1 MSAGFGL
8 VFAAVDRPAHGCMD
22 ELFGLVTE
30 VEQASD
36 LGQAQT
42 GPWSRRWVDL
52 SGVALVVVCPVSV
65 AGAGCVEP
73 PFSRGVV
80 ARGWQGRFGRAWL
93 R

>member
-8 VFAAVDRPAHGCMD
+8 VFAAVDRPAYGCMD

-42 GPWSRRWVDL
+42 GPWSRRW
-52 SGVALVVVCPVSV
+52 G
-65 AGAGCVEP
+65 
-73 PFSRGVV
+73 
-80 ARGWQGRFGRAWL
+80 
-93 R
+93 